1 MTGNDRH
8 PFSGQAK
15 QRRPRRVGDTASTTE
30 GGISHAAPARARH
43 WLSNEVRHALGN
55 RTVSRLPVG
64 GHYATHSTANNVSYD
79 KSLGGP
85 PNSLNLPLADL
96 TSGDRGAALNAGE
109 VPTPCSPVA
118 GSLLEYTTFSG
129 HSMLSCC

>member
-1 MTGNDRH
+1 M
-8 PFSGQAK
+8 
-15 QRRPRRVGDTASTTE
+15 GDTASTIE
-30 GGISHAAPARARH
+30 SGISHAAPTRAGH
-43 WLSNEVRHALGN
+43 WLSNEEVWHALGH

-64 GHYATHSTANNVSYD
+64 AHYSAHTTANNMSYD
-79 KSLGGP
+79 KSLWGP
-85 PNSLNLPLADL
+85 RNSLNLPLADL
-96 TSGDRGAALNAGE
+96 TSGDRGAALDAGE